1 MRTSLARLESAISLF
16 KALVAV
22 VLRAFFGVILSL
34 IILFVLTLIDDSLFQ
49 VLGCCSRSLDGLQ
62 TLLGSDLHAILLPGH
77 LNATKI
83 RDPAPFQIGATLI
96 LLD

>member
-1 MRTSLARLESAISLF
+1 MSLF

-22 VLRAFFGVILSL
+22 VLRAFFGLILLL

-62 TLLGSDLHAILLPGH
+62 TLFGSDLHAILLPVH